1 MSRNSAHH
9 EGRSGRFLS
18 RSYFLIGPIIG
29 AALMVMLTVSNF
41 GSLPEQIIVSLL
53 ATILVNQFEIRYD
66 GYQKS
71 ELESAIRRVP
81 QMTPI
86 LVDIAERVSDL
97 QRVYADSPLLTEAL
111 SRMERVFDEFGQLRD
126 GIIVRGPA
134 DYQDLMK
141 GARASA
147 RSLLAITNI
156 TGTAEAGNPTWWREG
171 PGREYWDSNMK
182 ALARG
187 VEVSRIFI
195 YDSEISPGLNE
206 VLNEQAKGGANI
218 WTVPKSKLHDPSL
231 LQNCAIFDEKIAW
244 ISDVNAYGEISKNIL
259 YVGQRRVRELREAY
273 ALCKSHADSF
283 SPENNSSTTR
293 QDVPTTQE
301 CDQSQGKS
309 TPTN

>member
-1 MSRNSAHH
+1 M
-9 EGRSGRFLS
+9 
-18 RSYFLIGPIIG
+18 
-29 AALMVMLTVSNF
+29 
-41 GSLPEQIIVSLL
+41 
-53 ATILVNQFEIRYD
+53 NQFEIRYD

>member
-1 MSRNSAHH
+1 
-9 EGRSGRFLS
+9 
-18 RSYFLIGPIIG
+18 
-29 AALMVMLTVSNF
+29 MVMLTVSNF

-182 ALARG
+182 AL
-187 VEVSRIFI
+187 VSC
-195 YDSEISPGLNE
+195 DSI
-206 VLNEQAKGGANI
+206 VF
-218 WTVPKSKLHDPSL
+218 T
-231 LQNCAIFDEKIAW
+231 
-244 ISDVNAYGEISKNIL
+244 
-259 YVGQRRVRELREAY
+259 
-273 ALCKSHADSF
+273 
-283 SPENNSSTTR
+283 
-293 QDVPTTQE
+293 
-301 CDQSQGKS
+301 
-309 TPTN
+309 